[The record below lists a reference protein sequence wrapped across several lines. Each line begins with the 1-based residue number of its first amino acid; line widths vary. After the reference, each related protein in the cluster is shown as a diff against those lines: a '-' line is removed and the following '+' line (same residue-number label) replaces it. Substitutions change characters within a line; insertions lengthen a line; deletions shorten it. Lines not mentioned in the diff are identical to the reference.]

1 MADRAKNLLVFGVV
15 AAAFAVAFMLGA
27 WLLDVP
33 AEVAHTAHL
42 H

>member
-1 MADRAKNLLVFGVV
+1 MADRAKSLLVFGIV
-15 AAAFAVAFMLGA
+15 AAAFAAAFILGA